1 MSELD
6 LSTPYATWVYLNRVV
21 EGPSAALQ
29 ALLTQYPAEE
39 IAHGIYNRA
48 DWIGPL
54 WRARPPA
61 MTGCGKP
68 KTWRLPKKSGPGSLR
83 QKAQSGPQ
91 RSSTLHSAFISTAGK
106 PQLLLM
112 TKHCH
117 RIACGCAVR
126 HCRQRLL
133 KLWPSSVLVPFP
145 AMAGRPPKTSC
156 PDWFSMNGLQYQAA
170 RWEWIPSRTKQRCT
184 TTDAQ

>member
-1 MSELD
+1 MPPGYT
-6 LSTPYATWVYLNRVV
+6 STEWWKAP
-21 EGPSAALQ
+21 
-29 ALLTQYPAEE
+29 LLHCKLCSRNTQQRKSPTES
-39 IAHGIYNRA
+39 ITVLTGLVRF
-48 DWIGPL
+48 
-54 WRARPPA
+54 WRARPLA

-68 KTWRLPKKSGPGSLR
+68 KTWRQPKGSGHGSLR

-91 RSSTLHSAFISTAGK
+91 KSLTLHSASISTAGR

-145 AMAGRPPKTSC
+145 AMAGRPPTTSC

-184 TTDAQ
+184 TTGAR